1 MKSTNCFKRNML
13 AFAAGLGLL
22 ALTPALAADPLAPP
36 PATYV
41 FGALS
46 QRSALLTAQFW
57 NPILEHVSRHSGVNL
72 VLKATRSAPE
82 STDATEKGEYD
93 FVYSNNIFQP
103 KMARADYQVILR
115 PRDEAIAGQIVTL
128 ADSPIQTLSEM
139 NGKEMGFPSLA
150 AFIAYAVPMD
160 YLRRQGIGVTPVFG
174 ANQEGIMTQLKAGK
188 VLAAAV
194 NSQIMRGFASRENL
208 DYRVLWES
216 ERFLNIPIAAHPR
229 VPKTVVAKVRD
240 AFDKMDGSAEGL
252 KTLEASGQIIGQ
264 KPPYGFRAATPADYR
279 SYRDFYRNAV
289 DNK

>member
-1 MKSTNCFKRNML
+1 MKSTHCFKRGLL

-22 ALTPALAADPLAPP
+22 ALSPALAAET
-36 PATYV
+36 ATYA
-41 FGALS
+41 FGVLS
-46 QRSALLTAQFW
+46 QRSALLTAQYW
-57 NPILEHVSRHSGVNL
+57 NPILDHVSRHSGVNL

-82 STDATEKGEYD
+82 SDDATVRGEYD
-93 FVYSNNIFQP
+93 FIYSNNIFQP
-103 KMARADYQVILR
+103 RMSKADYQVILR
-115 PRDEAIAGQIVTL
+115 PQDEAITGQIVTL
-128 ADSPIQTLSEM
+128 ADSPVQTLREM

-150 AFIAYAVPMD
+150 AFVGYAVPMD
-160 YLRRQGIGVTPVFG
+160 HLQRHGIRVTPVFG

-229 VPKTVVAKVRD
+229 VPKAIVAKVRD
-240 AFDKMDGSAEGL
+240 AFDQMDSTAEGL
-252 KTLEASGQIIGQ
+252 KILEASGRIIGQ
-264 KPPYGFRAATPADYR
+264 KPPYGFRAATAADYR

-289 DNK
+289 DKDSK